1 MLKKLG
7 VIGGM
12 GPEATSFYYAR
23 VIARTVAST
32 DQEHID
38 MVILSHATMPDRTK
52 AILTGHKQ
60 EFLAAIEKDERDLE
74 KLGVENIAIPCN
86 TSHYFLK
93 DIQAV
98 TKVPVIDMVGESVRY
113 VKEGYP
119 DVKKIGIMGTDG
131 TIQAGTYSRACDK
144 YQIAA
149 CAPREDAQRL
159 VMSLIYDDIKSG
171 RPGDRAKFD
180 QAYED
185 LKEQGCDAVILA
197 CTEISVFKEYYPV
210 PADCIDAMDVLV
222 RESIIRSGAA
232 YKE

>member
-60 EFLAAIEKDERDLE
+60 EFLAAIEKDARDLE

-113 VKEGYP
+113 VKEDYP